1 MRYMLILLL
10 LFMLA
15 GCESSAAPLT
25 LDSAQSLSDVKKDE
39 IKELARG
46 GNEPYVIHKIS
57 EVDGFIEVQLLLTFT
72 PLSFT
77 EVMPLTEPF
86 AEAVAALFDYN
97 VPIGVAAV
105 IMIAGSDTDSGSDT
119 EMVFGESIF
128 IPETG
133 KIEYRPFGRDHVL
146 GYGDP

>member
-1 MRYMLILLL
+1 MQMRYMLILLL

-15 GCESSAAPLT
+15 GCESSAAPAT

-57 EVDGFIEVQLLLTFT
+57 EVDGLIEVQLLLTFN
-72 PLSFT
+72 PLSFN
-77 EVMPLTEPF
+77 EVMPLTGPF

-97 VPIGVAAV
+97 VPVGVAAV
-105 IMIAGSDTDSGSDT
+105 FTIAGSDT
-119 EMVFGESIF
+119 EMIFGESIF
-128 IPETG
+128 VPETG
-133 KIEYRPFGRDHVL
+133 KVEYRHFGRDHIL